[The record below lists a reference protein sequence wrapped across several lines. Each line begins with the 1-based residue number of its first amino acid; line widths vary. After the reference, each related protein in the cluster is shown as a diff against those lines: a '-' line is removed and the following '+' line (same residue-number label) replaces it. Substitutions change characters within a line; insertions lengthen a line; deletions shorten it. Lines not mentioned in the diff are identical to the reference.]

1 MADEDAG
8 AVKKSKKKSSSAEN
22 AAEFVDEDEVGGP
35 FPFPYPPYDRCF
47 IMGYYFFSYLI

>member
-47 IMGYYFFSYLI
+47 IMGYYFFSYFI